1 MKEINKDMRNKELI
15 EELISLWENSVKETH
30 SFLSVKEIEDIKQY
44 VPQALKA
51 IEHLIVEFDD
61 NEKPIAFMGIV
72 GEKLEMLFIS
82 PNHMKKGLG
91 RKLLEEAIK
100 NYSVNELVVNEQNP
114 QAKGFYEHLSFKV
127 YKRNPIDEQGNQYP
141 ILFMHLG

>member
-51 IEHLIVEFDD
+51 I
-61 NEKPIAFMGIV
+61 
-72 GEKLEMLFIS
+72 
-82 PNHMKKGLG
+82 
-91 RKLLEEAIK
+91 
-100 NYSVNELVVNEQNP
+100 
-114 QAKGFYEHLSFKV
+114 
-127 YKRNPIDEQGNQYP
+127 
-141 ILFMHLG
+141 

>member
-51 IEHLIVEFDD
+51 IEHLIVEFDASRATRFSSFMIPV
-61 NEKPIAFMGIV
+61 ETITSPYFLIAGCIHTGCSGKPRTV
-72 GEKLEMLFIS
+72 SL
-82 PNHMKKGLG
+82 
-91 RKLLEEAIK
+91 
-100 NYSVNELVVNEQNP
+100 
-114 QAKGFYEHLSFKV
+114 
-127 YKRNPIDEQGNQYP
+127 
-141 ILFMHLG
+141 

>member
-72 GEKLEMLFIS
+72 GEKFEMLFIS
-82 PNHMKKGLG
+82 PNRMKKGLG

-100 NYSVNELVVNEQNP
+100 TI
-114 QAKGFYEHLSFKV
+114 
-127 YKRNPIDEQGNQYP
+127 R
-141 ILFMHLG
+141 

>member
-51 IEHLIVEFDD
+51 IEHLIADFAHSLQVHLPNSFLLLLQ
-61 NEKPIAFMGIV
+61 ATFYRV
-72 GEKLEMLFIS
+72 LFS
-82 PNHMKKGLG
+82 C
-91 RKLLEEAIK
+91 
-100 NYSVNELVVNEQNP
+100 
-114 QAKGFYEHLSFKV
+114 
-127 YKRNPIDEQGNQYP
+127 D
-141 ILFMHLG
+141 

>member
-1 MKEINKDMRNKELI
+1 MKNQL
-15 EELISLWENSVKETH
+15 LLWELLVRN
-30 SFLSVKEIEDIKQY
+30 
-44 VPQALKA
+44 LKCC
-51 IEHLIVEFDD
+51 F
-61 NEKPIAFMGIV
+61 
-72 GEKLEMLFIS
+72 S
-82 PNHMKKGLG
+82 PNRMKKGLG

-114 QAKGFYEHLSFKV
+114 QAKGFYEHLGFKV